1 MVGTSNQS
9 VPEMAIDSIWAA
21 AGAVEVTLVAIS
33 MMILSPFLVGIWG
46 PFFSILTYPLTTGTA
61 LSSRGFMRI

>member
-33 MMILSPFLVGIWG
+33 MVILTPLLVGIWG
-46 PFFSILTYPLTTGTA
+46 PG
-61 LSSRGFMRI
+61 